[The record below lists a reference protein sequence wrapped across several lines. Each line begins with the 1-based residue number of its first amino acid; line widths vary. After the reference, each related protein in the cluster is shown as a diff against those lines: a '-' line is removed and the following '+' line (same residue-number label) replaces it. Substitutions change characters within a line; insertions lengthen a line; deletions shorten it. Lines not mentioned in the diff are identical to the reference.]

1 MNLADVFT
9 FLFVI
14 LGFIIVFVGYWLMAS
29 GLFPQLVERCADRY
43 ATPVKTTL
51 AGAFTFIPAVTLG
64 LLISNKAPGTAIKVI
79 GLGLALLAALV
90 ALFGSAGLALRIGRG
105 LKSERDT
112 REPWRAVMRG
122 GIVLGLTFVLPFLG
136 TFVLMP
142 FAFISGAG
150 AFVLSCLR
158 LRQAAP
164 LPAMPEP
171 IPPAIPTAAQ

>member
-14 LGFIIVFVGYWLMAS
+14 LGFIIVFVGYWLMAA
-29 GLFPQLVERCADRY
+29 GLFPPFVERCADRL
-43 ATPVKTTL
+43 ATPVKTTVVGL
-51 AGAFTFIPAVTLG
+51 FTFVPAVALG
-64 LLISNKAPGTAIKVI
+64 LTISNKAPGTAIKIV

-105 LKSERDT
+105 LKSERDA

-150 AFVLSCLR
+150 AFVLSCLGARR
-158 LRQAAP
+158 LESVAAV
-164 LPAMPEP
+164 PA
-171 IPPAIPTAAQ
+171 AISPSVPTAAQ

>member
-14 LGFIIVFVGYWLMAS
+14 LGFLIVFTGYWLMAA
-29 GLFPQLVERCADRY
+29 GLFPSFVERCADRLGN
-43 ATPVKTTL
+43 PVKTTL
-51 AGAFTFIPAVTLG
+51 VGAVTFIPAVALG
-64 LLISNKAPGTAIKVI
+64 LTISNKAPGTAIKVA
-79 GLGLALLAALV
+79 GLGIALLAALA

-105 LKSERDT
+105 LKSERDV

-136 TFVLMP
+136 TFVLIP

-150 AFVLSCLR
+150 AFVLSCLGAR
-158 LRQAAP
+158 RSETLAAI
-164 LPAMPEP
+164 PAA
-171 IPPAIPTAAQ
+171 IPPAIPTTAP